1 LFYSNGINEANNENR
16 SCYLIDLGVG
26 MIENIHKVY
35 MYNLSVF
42 YVKEYDAGI
51 CIYPYVYL

>member
-1 LFYSNGINEANNENR
+1 
-16 SCYLIDLGVG
+16 